1 MTIFF
6 FYSYH
11 NIKTKYNTRN
21 YYWMT
26 NLVIENEQK
35 FLPKLKFSARTGGG
49 HKKEG
54 SSRARLNLG
63 VMH

>member
-1 MTIFF
+1 
-6 FYSYH
+6 
-11 NIKTKYNTRN
+11 
-21 YYWMT
+21 MT